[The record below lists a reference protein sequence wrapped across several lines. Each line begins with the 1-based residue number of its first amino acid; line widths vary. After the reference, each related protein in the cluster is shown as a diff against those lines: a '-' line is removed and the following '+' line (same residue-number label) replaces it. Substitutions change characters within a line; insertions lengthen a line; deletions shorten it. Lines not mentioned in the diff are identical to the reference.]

1 MFSCSPNFHL
11 SPPRY
16 GGLSTSPCSTLSQP
30 VTQASEVSPSL
41 TTKSKKSFVSILQK
55 SQNINF
61 FPLDSWWL
69 AWRPAQSLF
78 STSTST
84 SGTTSSSRDT
94 ETQTDTQTHKRDTET
109 HTDTTKKDT
118 TRCFSRVTELNKM
131 CNFVQSFC
139 SNNSLWHHL
148 PFTSYNWE
156 ALKGEV
162 KLSLSSLDRNICF
175 GLWSN

>member
-1 MFSCSPNFHL
+1 MFSCSTNFHL
-11 SPPRY
+11 FPPRY

-41 TTKSKKSFVSILQK
+41 TTKSKKIFRVNFGK
-55 SQNINF
+55 SQKIIF
-61 FPLDSWWL
+61 SLQIPDGWPGYRLGGCFPHRLQQV
-69 AWRPAQSLF
+69 APRVP
-78 STSTST
+78 
-84 SGTTSSSRDT
+84 T
-94 ETQTDTQTHKRDTET
+94 EILRYTDTQTHKRDSET

-148 PFTSYNWE
+148 PLTSYN
-156 ALKGEV
+156 
-162 KLSLSSLDRNICF
+162 
-175 GLWSN
+175 